1 MMDSTLIFVALGAF
15 LLGMLFVANLIASI
29 FRGANR
35 GSVVVGETRSGSS
48 DFFNFLLLLVVLG
61 TVWYIFTQGSMDW
74 NEPSQVEHND
84 EIKSLPN
91 EESDIYDYPNPSREG
106 GDNPPGGIVKKS
118 EWFAQLNSFSSY
130 SNAEQVWLKYANEI
144 PYELGPFI
152 VKGDDNMFKIMAGPF
167 QSKIEAS
174 TFAKPYKGGFP
185 VTNMTFP
192 IIKD

>member
-1 MMDSTLIFVALGAF
+1 MDSTLIFVALGAF

-35 GSVVVGETRSGSS
+35 GSVVVGETRSSSS
-48 DFFNFLLLLVVLG
+48 DFFNFLLLLVALG

-106 GDNPPGGIVKKS
+106 GDNPPGGVVKNN
-118 EWFAQLNSFSSY
+118 EWFAQLNSFTSY
-130 SNAEQVWLKYANEI
+130 TNAEQAWLKYANVVS
-144 PYELGPFI
+144 YELGPVI
-152 VKGDDNMFKIMAGPF
+152 VEGNDGAFKILAGPF
-167 QSKIEAS
+167 LSKVEAAS
-174 TFAKPYKGGFP
+174 FAKKYAGGF
-185 VTNMTFP
+185 VITNMTYR
-192 IIKD
+192 IIKN